1 MDILAVM
8 SIAPKPANFELS
20 PLVLENFGYSLRCS
34 WRTYFFLIGYKYLAN
49 VGKKKW
55 KTGKQNQKVAHN
67 LLTKLLHSITLSGY
81 LKWEH
86 SFPSAYEVRQ

>member
-34 WRTYFFLIGYKYLAN
+34 WRTYLVLIGYKYLAN
-49 VGKKKW
+49 VGQKKMENG
-55 KTGKQNQKVAHN
+55 KTKPKSCSQFVNKV
-67 LLTKLLHSITLSGY
+67 ITLDYS
-81 LKWEH
+81 
-86 SFPSAYEVRQ
+86 